1 MCQID
6 PMSLG
11 KTLFNLNLIY
21 VQKVDHLNI
30 NSSEIH
36 LLTLSVN
43 TLFICDAVNEIKCSI
58 IDNILK

>member
-21 VQKVDHLNI
+21 VQKVDHLNV

-43 TLFICDAVNEIKCSI
+43 TLFIYDAVNEIK
-58 IDNILK
+58 

>member
-43 TLFICDAVNEIKCSI
+43 TLFIYEAVNEIKCSI